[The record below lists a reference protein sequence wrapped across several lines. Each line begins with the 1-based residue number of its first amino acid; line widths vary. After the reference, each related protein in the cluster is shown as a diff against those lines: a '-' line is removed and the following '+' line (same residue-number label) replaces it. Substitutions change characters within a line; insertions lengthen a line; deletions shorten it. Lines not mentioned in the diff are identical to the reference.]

1 MPQQKRII
9 AIRLQHSPIMWMATE
24 QNNSKCFDAGVS
36 NLYPDTRP
44 WYVQT
49 QT

>member
-1 MPQQKRII
+1 MQQQKKIT

-24 QNNSKCFDAGVS
+24 QNISKCFGDLIA

-44 WYVQT
+44 WYLQT

>member
-9 AIRLQHSPIMWMATE
+9 AIRLQHSAISWMATE
-24 QNNSKCFDAGVS
+24 PNNSRCFDAGVS

-44 WYVQT
+44 WYIQT

>member
-1 MPQQKRII
+1 MQQQERTI
-9 AIRLQHSPIMWMATE
+9 AIRLQHSTIMWLVTE
-24 QNNSKCFDAGVS
+24 QNCSKCFDAGVG

-44 WYVQT
+44 WYIQT